1 MTEERICL
9 LFISLLH
16 ITFQGS
22 TVTKL
27 LSMVPNPVGLNMD
40 ADISFK
46 SLDAYTLSFKQ
57 LSHKKDL
64 VILA

>member
-46 SLDAYTLSFKQ
+46 SLDAYTL
-57 LSHKKDL
+57 
-64 VILA
+64 